1 MVEAI
6 PDHWENYSRE
16 GFTLRKSLLLDH
28 VNSYQTEDNDPK
40 FAQVIEK
47 F

>member
-1 MVEAI
+1 MVEVI

-16 GFTLRKSLLLDH
+16 EFILRKSLLMDH
-28 VNSYQTEDNDPK
+28 VNSFQTDPK
-40 FAQVIEK
+40 FEQVILN